1 MEIVFYVLKK
11 VNVII
16 HSHRCLFV
24 QNVDISYMMEQSTYQ
39 SMAETK
45 LIFNSDDENN
55 SSLSD
60 KEKE

>member
-24 QNVDISYMMEQSTYQ
+24 QNVDISYIMEQSTYHNQ
-39 SMAETK
+39 WQK
-45 LIFNSDDENN
+45 LN
-55 SSLSD
+55 
-60 KEKE
+60 